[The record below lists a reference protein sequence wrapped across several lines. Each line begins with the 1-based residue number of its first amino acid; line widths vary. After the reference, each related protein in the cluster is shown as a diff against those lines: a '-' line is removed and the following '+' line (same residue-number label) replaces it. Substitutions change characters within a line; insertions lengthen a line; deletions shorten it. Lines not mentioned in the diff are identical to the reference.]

1 MLSETPDVTDLV
13 RADRDD
19 RGVLTITIDRP
30 DARNAL
36 THAMRDRLADL
47 LDEAST
53 DLRVRVVVLTGTGG
67 AFCAGAD
74 LRGQPAAPPR
84 PEGAPDRA
92 VGDVA
97 RLVQRG
103 WQRLV
108 TSVQD
113 CERPVVAVVDGVAAG
128 GGVQLA
134 LACDLVVAS
143 DRARF
148 VQSFVHR
155 GIVPDAGAAYLL
167 TRLVGPQRAKELFL
181 LGEKVDADRA
191 LQLGLVNQVVAENDL
206 GAAVEDLVGRLAAGP
221 TRAYAATK
229 QLVNRALESDRDTAL
244 RDEAVTQELIQGTA
258 DAAEG
263 VAAFV
268 ERRDPDFQ
276 GW

>member
-1 MLSETPDVTDLV
+1 MLTESREVTDLV

-19 RGVLTITIDRP
+19 RGVLTLTIDRP
-30 DARNAL
+30 EAKGAL
-36 THAMRDRLADL
+36 THAMRDRLTDL
-47 LDEAST
+47 LEEAST
-53 DLRVRVVVLTGTGG
+53 DLRVRVVVITGTGG

-84 PEGAPDRA
+84 PDGAPDRA

-108 TSVQD
+108 TAVQD

-143 DRARF
+143 DRARL

-181 LGEKVDADRA
+181 LGEQVGADRA
-191 LQLGLVNQVVAENDL
+191 LELGVVNRVVPAGELDTHVEELVAT
-206 GAAVEDLVGRLAAGP
+206 LASGP

-229 QLVNRALESDRDTAL
+229 QLVNRALDVDRDTAL
-244 RDEAVTQELIQGTA
+244 RDEAASQELIQGTA
-258 DAAEG
+258 DAGEG
-263 VAAFV
+263 VTAFV
-268 ERRDPDFQ
+268 ERRAPTFR

>member
-1 MLSETPDVTDLV
+1 MTDVADLV
-13 RADRDD
+13 RAERDD
-19 RGVLTITIDRP
+19 RGIVQVVIDRP

-36 THAMRDRLADL
+36 THAMRDRLVDL
-47 LDEAST
+47 LEDASA
-53 DLRVRVVVLTGTGG
+53 DLRVRAVVLAGAGG

-74 LRGQPAAPPR
+74 LRGQPPAPPR

-97 RLVQRG
+97 RLLRRG

-108 TSVQD
+108 SAVQD

-167 TRLVGPQRAKELFL
+167 TRLVGPQRAKQLLFL
-181 LGEKVDADRA
+181 GDEVDAEQA
-191 LQLGLVNQVVAENDL
+191 LELGLVNRVVPEAELDVEVERLL
-206 GAAVEDLVGRLAAGP
+206 GALAGGP
-221 TRAYAATK
+221 TRAIAATK
-229 QLVNRALESDRDTAL
+229 RLVNRALESDRDTAL
-244 RDEAVTQELIQGTA
+244 HDEAVLQELVQGTR
-258 DAAEG
+258 DAGEG
-263 VAAFV
+263 VQAFLD
-268 ERRDPDFQ
+268 RRDPEFR

>member
-1 MLSETPDVTDLV
+1 MTDVTDVTDLV
-13 RADRDD
+13 RADRDE
-19 RGVLTITIDRP
+19 RGIVRVVIDRP

-36 THAMRDRLADL
+36 THAMRDRLVDL
-47 LDEAST
+47 LEDASA
-53 DLRVRVVVLTGTGG
+53 DLRVRAVVLAGSGG

-74 LRGQPAAPPR
+74 LRGQPPAPPR
-84 PEGAPDRA
+84 PEGAPERA

-97 RLVQRG
+97 RLLQRG

-108 TSVQD
+108 SAVQD

-167 TRLVGPQRAKELFL
+167 TRLVGPQRAKQLLFL
-181 LGEKVDADRA
+181 GDEVDAEQA
-191 LQLGLVNQVVAENDL
+191 LELGLVNRVVPEAELDVEVERLL
-206 GAAVEDLVGRLAAGP
+206 GALAGGP
-221 TRAYAATK
+221 TRAIAATK
-229 QLVNRALESDRDTAL
+229 RLVNRALESDRDTAL
-244 RDEAVTQELIQGTA
+244 HDEAVLQELVQGTR
-258 DAAEG
+258 DAGEG
-263 VAAFV
+263 VRAFLDQ
-268 ERRDPDFQ
+268 RDPEFR

>member
-1 MLSETPDVTDLV
+1 LSTTPDVADLV
-13 RADRDD
+13 RAERDE
-19 RGVLTITIDRP
+19 RGVLTLTIDRP

-36 THAMRDRLADL
+36 THAMRDRLSDL
-47 LDEAST
+47 LEEAST
-53 DLRVRVVVLTGTGG
+53 DLRVRVVVVAGAGG

-74 LRGQPAAPPR
+74 LRGQPDAPPR

-108 TSVQD
+108 TAVQD

-181 LGEKVDADRA
+181 LGEKVAADRA
-191 LQLGLVNQVVAENDL
+191 LALGLVNQVVPADDL
-206 GAAVEDLVGRLAAGP
+206 EEHMAGLVATLAAGP

-229 QLVNRALESDRDTAL
+229 QLVNRALESDRERAL

-258 DAAEG
+258 DAGEG

-268 ERRDPDFQ
+268 ERREPTFR